1 MRSTC
6 GTVLRWYSL
15 PFLIIQYKA
24 LCQGIANSHL
34 DRALDLAFHAH
45 GIKRLADVV
54 DCRVIQY
61 LYTAVFHIHLD
72 LGKMG
77 SVGYGHGAGGKCV
90 RAADISAMGL
100 LLHI

>member
-1 MRSTC
+1 MKRVYLFCSAGMSTSM
-6 GTVLRWYSL
+6 LAS
-15 PFLIIQYKA
+15 KM
-24 LCQGIANSHL
+24 QGIANSHL
-34 DRALDLAFHAH
+34 DRALNLAFHAH

-77 SVGYGHGAGGKCV
+77 SAAHGTCLLVEHIG
-90 RAADISAMGL
+90 AA
-100 LLHI
+100 